1 MSRRRSAL
9 MVRGGWFGHQPE
21 ETSDAMRSFLESE
34 NFDVRVADSPA
45 VYAEPGY
52 LAGVDLIVQTVTK
65 STIEKP
71 ELAALRDAIAAGT
84 GFAGWHGGIV
94 DSYRN
99 SADYLQLVGGQFVA
113 HPGLPAEERTG
124 EQPDNYRP
132 HSIDLT
138 AAGRA
143 DPIMAGVDDF
153 VIDSEQY
160 WVLADNYM
168 EVLATTTQPV
178 RPWDPWHEPITSPA
192 VWKRHWG
199 QGRIFVSTPG
209 HRLEILMQPP
219 VRTITE
225 RGLLW
230 AART

>member
-1 MSRRRSAL
+1 

-34 NFDVRVADSPA
+34 GFDVRVEDSPL
-45 VYAEPGY
+45 VYSEPGY
-52 LAGVDLIVQTVTK
+52 LATVDLIVQTVTK

-71 ELAALRDAIAAGT
+71 ELEALRDAIAAGT

-113 HPGLPAEERTG
+113 HPGIPPHERTG
-124 EQPDNYRP
+124 EQSDNYRP
-132 HSIDLT
+132 HEINLTDL
-138 AAGRA
+138 GRN
-143 DPIMAGVDDF
+143 DPIMRGLDDF

-160 WVLADNYM
+160 WVLSDGYM
-168 EVLATTTQPV
+168 DVLATTTQPV
-178 RPWDPWHEPITSPA
+178 RPGDPWHEPIRSPA

-199 QGRIFVSTPG
+199 EGRVFVSTPG
-209 HRLEILMQPP
+209 HRLEVLMNPS
-219 VRTITE
+219 VRAITE

-230 AART
+230 AARS